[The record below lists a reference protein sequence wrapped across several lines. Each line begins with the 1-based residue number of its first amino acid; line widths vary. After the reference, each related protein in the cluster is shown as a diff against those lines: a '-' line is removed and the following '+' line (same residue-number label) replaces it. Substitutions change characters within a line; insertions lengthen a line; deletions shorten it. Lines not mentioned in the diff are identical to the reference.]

1 MSAFGM
7 PAIGLLTQPY
17 PAAVQIVPCA
27 HRMLGTNIPSMS
39 TPPTV
44 SPKPARPGK
53 VEQTRARILAAA
65 MDLFTRAGYD
75 KTTVAQIA
83 AAAGVTEMT
92 FYRHFGSKD
101 QLLVDDPY
109 DPLIVA
115 AIAAQPRTLPP
126 LHRAARGVRSAW
138 RNLPITDEE
147 PVRERLAI
155 VAATPSLMPAVRGG
169 TAATETAIADQL
181 TRDGAD
187 ATDAAVAAA
196 AVMAALMTGLLRWAS
211 VGDGARLS
219 AAIERSLD
227 VLESP

>member
-1 MSAFGM
+1 
-7 PAIGLLTQPY
+7 
-17 PAAVQIVPCA
+17 
-27 HRMLGTNIPSMS
+27 MLGTNIRIVSA
-39 TPPTV
+39 PPTV
-44 SPKPARPGK
+44 SASPAAPSKIQR
-53 VEQTRARILAAA
+53 TRARILTAAI
-65 MDLFTRAGYD
+65 DLFTRAGYE

-126 LHRAARGVRSAW
+126 LQRAARGVRSAW

-155 VAATPSLMPAVRGG
+155 VAATPRLMPAVRGG

-227 VLESP
+227 VVESP

>member
-1 MSAFGM
+1 MR
-7 PAIGLLTQPY
+7 T
-17 PAAVQIVPCA
+17 
-27 HRMLGTNIPSMS
+27 
-39 TPPTV
+39 
-44 SPKPARPGK
+44 GK
-53 VEQTRARILAAA
+53 VERTRSRILAAA
-65 MDLFTRAGYD
+65 IDLFTRSGYE

-115 AIAAQPRTLPP
+115 AIAEQPRSLPP

-147 PVRERLAI
+147 PVRERLSI
-155 VAATPSLMPAVRGG
+155 VAATPSLMPAVRAG

-181 TRDGAD
+181 ASDGAD
-187 ATDAAVAAA
+187 ADDAAVAAA
-196 AVMAALMTGLLRWAS
+196 AVMAALMTGLIRWAS
-211 VGDGARLS
+211 AGDGGLLS
-219 AAIERSLD
+219 HAIERSLD
-227 VLESP
+227 VLESS

>member
-1 MSAFGM
+1 MSSP
-7 PAIGLLTQPY
+7 PAVGP
-17 PAAVQIVPCA
+17 PAA
-27 HRMLGTNIPSMS
+27 RLG
-39 TPPTV
+39 
-44 SPKPARPGK
+44 KAER
-53 VEQTRARILAAA
+53 TRVRILTAAI
-65 MDLFTRAGYD
+65 DLFTRSGYE

-115 AIAAQPRTLPP
+115 AIAEQPRALPP
-126 LHRAARGVRSAW
+126 LQRAARGVRSAW

-155 VAATPSLMPAVRGG
+155 IAASPSLMPAVRAG

-181 TRDGAD
+181 TSDGANAD
-187 ATDAAVAAA
+187 DAAVAAA

-211 VGDGARLS
+211 TGDGGLLAH
-219 AAIERSLD
+219 AIERSLD
-227 VLESP
+227 VLESS